1 MRCRS
6 GQEATVEAQRMK
18 GSMSI
23 PHSSV
28 WHATNCTYQRSQC
41 FDDDATFL
49 HNIQC
54 KNTTVIMSQRFYD
67 YATFLQNIQCRNTT
81 VKMSQRLD
89 VNATFIHPSN
99 IRTEGRAQD
108 GRGPAFAGKHC
119 HPGASQTCSRS
130 PTEWGACRAAH
141 DLSLCRSNTAMSTGI
156 LLALRQFWGSRSNSS
171 SPTE

>member
-54 KNTTVIMSQRFYD
+54 KNTTVIMSQR
-67 YATFLQNIQCRNTT
+67 
-81 VKMSQRLD
+81 LD
-89 VNATFIHPSN
+89 VNATIIHPSN
-99 IRTEGRAQD
+99 MRTEARAQD

-119 HPGASQTCSRS
+119 HPGSWWLRK
-130 PTEWGACRAAH
+130 
-141 DLSLCRSNTAMSTGI
+141 SNVQQKPDRMGRLPSGPRQESV
-156 LLALRQFWGSRSNSS
+156 LVLRQG
-171 SPTE
+171 